1 MYPVK
6 RPLVAVFTQRYAKVL
21 LMLDDVVRVTR
32 ATRIT
37 DPTVHFLDL
46 G

>member
-1 MYPVK
+1 MYAIK
-6 RPLVAVFTQRYAKVL
+6 RPLVAVFTQGNAKVL
-21 LMLDDVVRVTR
+21 LMLDDVVCVTR
-32 ATRIT
+32 ATRVT